1 MRPHRPSWVHS
12 HHDREPDP
20 VFTLADLAY
29 RIDQISAA
37 LRLLTSQGAHI
48 MATLADIQAAETAEA
63 VAIDSVLTE
72 IAKLQAD
79 LAAAQAGGADP
90 AAMQAIVDQIHANT
104 AKLTASLPPVTPTPT
119 PEPTPAP
126 TTLG

>member
-1 MRPHRPSWVHS
+1 
-12 HHDREPDP
+12 
-20 VFTLADLAY
+20 
-29 RIDQISAA
+29 
-37 LRLLTSQGAHI
+37 

-119 PEPTPAP
+119 PAPTPAP
-126 TTLG
+126 TTL